1 MGKFAKSP
9 KIPKAA
15 APPPAPA
22 PLPQQ
27 PLQAAPVEAA
37 NVGVANSRGR
47 YRAKRTRSVTSLS
60 ESRSLLGG

>member
-1 MGKFAKSP
+1 MGKFSKP
-9 KIPKAA
+9 KMPKAP

-27 PLQAAPVEAA
+27 PAQAAPVEAPNA
-37 NVGVANSRGR
+37 GLTNSRGR